1 MGKFF
6 DVTDAIEFA
15 VHERVARVTLNR
27 PDKRNALTPPMIAS
41 LHDALIEADAR
52 NDVNVIV
59 LQGAGRDF
67 CAGYDLTGVYAGI
80 KSEADAAAAGGAPAG
95 GPAIDYRT
103 STGTFDNDCWSLEFT
118 QRQTMA
124 LFDLHKPV
132 IAKVHGNCLAGG
144 TDLALMCDMVLAA
157 DDAKIGFPATRAN
170 GTPPNHMWV
179 YHVGPQWAKR
189 LLMTGDSLSGR
200 DAARIG
206 LVLDSVPTAGLDHA
220 VDELARRMSHVD
232 AELLSAHKRIVN
244 LALELAG
251 ARTLQ
256 RLAAESDA
264 RAHLSQ
270 GPRRQRF
277 KADMA
282 AHGLKE
288 ALKNRDA
295 PFGDGVVK
303 IHRPA
308 D

>member
-6 DVTDAIEFA
+6 DATDAIEFV
-15 VHERVARVTLNR
+15 VHERVARITLNR
-27 PDKRNALTPPMIAS
+27 PEKRNALTPPMIQS

-52 NDVNVIV
+52 TDINVIV

-67 CAGYDLTGVYAGI
+67 CAGYDLTGVYAGL
-80 KSEADAAAAGGAPAG
+80 KGEAERTAPEEAAVE
-95 GPAIDYRT
+95 YRS

-132 IAKVHGNCLAGG
+132 IAKVQGNCLAGG
-144 TDLALMCDMVLAA
+144 TDLALMCDMVVAA

-189 LLMTGDSLSGR
+189 LLMTGDTLSGR

-206 LVLDSVPTAGLDHA
+206 LVLDSVPAAGLDHA
-220 VDELARRMSHVD
+220 VDELARRISHVD
-232 AELLSAHKRIVN
+232 AELLSAHKRVVN

-270 GPRRQRF
+270 GPRRQQF

-303 IHRPA
+303 IHRST

>member
-6 DVTDAIEFA
+6 NATDAIEFV
-15 VHERVARVTLNR
+15 VHERVARITLNR
-27 PDKRNALTPPMIAS
+27 PEKRNALTPPMIQS

-52 NDVNVIV
+52 TDINVIV

-67 CAGYDLTGVYAGI
+67 CAGYDLTGVYAGL
-80 KSEADAAAAGGAPAG
+80 KGEAERTAPEEAAVE
-95 GPAIDYRT
+95 YRS

-132 IAKVHGNCLAGG
+132 IAKVQGNCLAGG
-144 TDLALMCDMVLAA
+144 TDLALMCDMVVAA

-189 LLMTGDSLSGR
+189 LLMTGDTLSGR

-206 LVLDSVPTAGLDHA
+206 LVLDSVPAAGLDHA
-220 VDELARRMSHVD
+220 VDELARRISHVD
-232 AELLSAHKRIVN
+232 AELLSAHKRVVN

-270 GPRRQRF
+270 GPRRQQF

-303 IHRPA
+303 IHRST